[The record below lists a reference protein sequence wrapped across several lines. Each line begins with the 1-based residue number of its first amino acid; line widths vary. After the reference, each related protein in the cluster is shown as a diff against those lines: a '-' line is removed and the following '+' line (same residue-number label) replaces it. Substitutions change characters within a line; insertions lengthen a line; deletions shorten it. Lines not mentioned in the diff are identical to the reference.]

1 VRNVRGGWSIL
12 LMVILQSDFCISL
25 KKASFMVYL
34 SVRIDH
40 QEKLE
45 KQLLREVNRILREE
59 QATLQALVTELLPL
73 KELVA

>member
-1 VRNVRGGWSIL
+1 
-12 LMVILQSDFCISL
+12 
-25 KKASFMVYL
+25 MVYL